1 MVFKK
6 CVRVR
11 GGLGSSFVFESSED
25 VTNWFNTEFPKLED
39 KYGKLEYTVSD
50 LDGLKEGDECHVVGE
65 GTDTFII
72 EGVFK
77 YSNHRW
83 GFALNSG
90 WSEEVAKCYKVPA

>member
-25 VTNWFNTEFPKLED
+25 VNNWIETELPELED
-39 KYGKLEYTVSD
+39 KYGKLEYTISD
-50 LDGLKEGDECHVVGE
+50 LDGLSEGDECHVVGE
-65 GTDTFII
+65 GSDVFII

-77 YSNHRW
+77 YSNNRW
-83 GFALNSG
+83 GFALDSG